1 MFEDP
6 ILKSLIQKYPAPK
19 FENRSEF
26 LFEDLIESIISQQ
39 LSVKASNTIYSR
51 FKLLFKPAPKRQ
63 SKPNAILSISEGSQS
78 TNRDSSPSVQNDT
91 DKSIALAFPTFQQIL
106 EMPDATI
113 RTAGIS
119 FQKISYIKNIA
130 TAFANNEI
138 DIKKLNKSTDEEV
151 IISLTKLKGVGKWT
165 AEMTLIFTLNRP
177 DVFSIGDLGLRNAV
191 EKLYK
196 ASDQKKI
203 LKLSEKWKPHR
214 STASW
219 YLWRSLENK
228 T

>member
-1 MFEDP
+1 MFNDP
-6 ILKSLIQKYPAPK
+6 ILNSLIQKYPAPK
-19 FENRSEF
+19 FEDRSAF
-26 LFEDLIESIISQQ
+26 LFEDLIESIVSQQ

-51 FKLLFKPAPKRQ
+51 FKALFNSTKSNVIARSPKRPKQ
-63 SKPNAILSISEGSQS
+63 SSFPKPNEILNLSDE
-78 TNRDSSPSVQNDT
+78 V
-91 DKSIALAFPTFQQIL
+91 
-106 EMPDATI
+106 I

-130 TAFANNEI
+130 TAFANDEI
-138 DIKKLNKSTDEEV
+138 DIKALNKSTDEEV
-151 IISLTKLKGVGKWT
+151 IINLTKLKGVGKWT

-177 DVFSIGDLGLRNAV
+177 DVFSIGDLGLRHAV
-191 EKLYK
+191 EKLYGI
-196 ASDQKKI
+196 SDQKKI
-203 LKLSEKWKPHR
+203 LKLSEKWQPHR

>member
-1 MFEDP
+1 LSP
-6 ILKSLIQKYPAPK
+6 
-19 FENRSEF
+19 
-26 LFEDLIESIISQQ
+26 QQ

-51 FKLLFKPAPKRQ
+51 FKALFNSTKSNVIARSPKRPKQ
-63 SKPNAILSISEGSQS
+63 SSFPKPNEILNLSDE
-78 TNRDSSPSVQNDT
+78 V
-91 DKSIALAFPTFQQIL
+91 
-106 EMPDATI
+106 I

-130 TAFANNEI
+130 TAFANDEI
-138 DIKKLNKSTDEEV
+138 DIKALNKSTDEEV
-151 IISLTKLKGVGKWT
+151 IINLTKLKGVGKWT

-177 DVFSIGDLGLRNAV
+177 DVFSIGDLGLRHAV
-191 EKLYK
+191 EKLYGI
-196 ASDQKKI
+196 SDQKKI
-203 LKLSEKWKPHR
+203 LKLSEKWQPHR